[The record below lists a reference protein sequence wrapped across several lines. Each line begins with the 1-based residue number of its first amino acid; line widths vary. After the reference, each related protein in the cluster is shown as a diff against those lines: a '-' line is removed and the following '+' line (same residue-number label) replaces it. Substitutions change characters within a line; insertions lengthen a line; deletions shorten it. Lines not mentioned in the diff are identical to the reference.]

1 MNQIF
6 DINII

>member
-6 DINII
+6 NK